1 MRMEKVKFH
10 EGLDGL
16 VEDINAMGEH
26 ALGMLV
32 DSVRAFK
39 DQDVQLADEVEER
52 KHQLAFY
59 DRDIEERALQLLT
72 LYQPMAG
79 DLRTIASILKMD
91 TYLTRIGRYAKDISK
106 ATRKM
111 ADTPHLAKLVLIPK
125 QADMVAGMVRH
136 ALRAFRE
143 DDVSLIDDFT
153 DRDDE
158 VDAMWSTV
166 FRECIT
172 YMMEDPHN
180 ITPCTHYILVS
191 WHLERCGDHACKVA
205 EKVHYKVTGEH
216 IEIK

>member
-1 MRMEKVKFH
+1 MEKVKFH
-10 EGLDGL
+10 EGLDSI
-16 VEDINAMGEH
+16 VEDISAMGEH

-32 DSVRAFK
+32 DSVEAFK
-39 DQDVQLADEVEER
+39 DQDLERADEVEER

-59 DRDIEERALQLLT
+59 DRDIEERALMLLT
-72 LYQPMAG
+72 LYQPVAK
-79 DLRTIASILKMD
+79 DLRTIACILKMD

-111 ADTPHLAKLVLIPK
+111 GDRPHLAKLVLIPQ
-125 QADMVAGMVRH
+125 QADMVAGMVRD

-143 DDVSLIDDFT
+143 DDVSHIGDFT
-153 DRDDE
+153 ERDDE
-158 VDAMWSTV
+158 VDALWSTV
-166 FRECIT
+166 FRECAT
-172 YMMEDPHN
+172 YMMEDPGN

-191 WHLERCGDHACKVA
+191 WHLERCGDHACKIA

>member
-1 MRMEKVKFH
+1 MMEKVKFH
-10 EGLDGL
+10 EGLEGITR
-16 VEDINAMGEH
+16 DIYAMGEH

-39 DQDVQLADEVEER
+39 EQDLELADQVEER

-72 LYQPMAG
+72 LHQPMAR
-79 DLRTIASILKMD
+79 DLRTIATILKMD

-111 ADTPHLAKLVLIPK
+111 GDRPHLAKLVMIPK
-125 QADMVAGMVRH
+125 QAELVAGMVRD
-136 ALRAFRE
+136 ALTAFRE
-143 DDVSLIDDFT
+143 DDASLIADFT

-158 VDAMWSTV
+158 VDAIWSAL
-166 FRECIT
+166 FRECAT
-172 YMMEDPHN
+172 YMMEDPAN

-191 WHLERCGDHACKVA
+191 WHLERCGDHACKIA